1 VICHAIRFAIALVS
15 VATCAHAAEKDYVAY
30 SQPTIAFVH
39 ANIVDGTGAK
49 VRRDQTLIVDK
60 GHIVALGDARRVK
73 IPAEAQQIDAHG
85 KTLLPGFVMMH
96 EHLFYPTGNL
106 AYTEMVYSFPRL
118 YLAGGTT
125 TMRTAG
131 TMMPYADLNLR
142 REIDKGAIAGPDI
155 DVTAPYLNGPGLPI
169 LGVNALGNADDA
181 ERMVNYWADEGVTSY
196 KAYMHI
202 RRDELQ
208 RIIDVAHR
216 RGHKVTAHLC
226 SVTYREAADLGI
238 DNLEHGFFVASDF
251 VKDKQPDVCPGAAVR
266 SSLAALD
273 IDSPEVKALVKYL
286 VDRHV
291 ALTST
296 LTVFET
302 FVSGRPKA
310 PQAAL
315 DLLIPEI
322 RAQYEK
328 SWDAVQAKPTPEQ
341 TAVLSKLGK
350 LEKRFVEAGGL
361 LMAGTDPTGYGG
373 VIPGYSSKRQIE
385 LLVEN
390 GFRFEDAIKIST
402 LNGAKFLGRD
412 KDVGTLEVGKR
423 ADIVVVD
430 GDPVQQ
436 TSAIENMPL
445 VFKNGVGYKTEAIFA
460 AMKSTVGLN

>member
-1 VICHAIRFAIALVS
+1 MIRHAICFAAALLGA
-15 VATCAHAAEKDYVAY
+15 ATCAHADEKDYIAY

-39 ANIVDGTGAK
+39 ANVVDGTGAK
-49 VRRDQTLIVDK
+49 VRRDQTLVVDK
-60 GHIVALGDARRVK
+60 GRIVALGDAKRVK
-73 IPAEAQQIDAHG
+73 IPADAQQIDASG

-96 EHLFYPTGNL
+96 EHLFYPTGHR

-142 REIDKGAIAGPDI
+142 REIEKGAVAGPDI

-169 LGVNALGNADDA
+169 LGVNALGGVDDA

-196 KAYMHI
+196 KAYMQI

-208 RIIDVAHR
+208 RIVEVAHR

-226 SVTYREAADLGI
+226 SVTYREAVDLGI

-251 VKDKQPDVCPGAAVR
+251 VKDKQSDVCPGAKVNA
-266 SSLAALD
+266 SLAALD
-273 IDSPEVKALVKYL
+273 IDAPEVKALVKHL
-286 VDRHV
+286 VDHHV

-302 FVSGRPKA
+302 FTPGRPKA

-322 RAQYEK
+322 REQYEK
-328 SWDAVQAKPTPEQ
+328 SWDGVQAKPKPDQ
-341 TAVLSKLGK
+341 VALFAKLGK

-373 VIPGYSSKRQIE
+373 VVPGYSSKRQIE

-412 KDVGTLEVGKR
+412 KDIGTLEVGKR

-430 GDPVQQ
+430 GDPLAQ

-460 AMKSTVGLN
+460 AMKNTVGLN

>member
-1 VICHAIRFAIALVS
+1 
-15 VATCAHAAEKDYVAY
+15 
-30 SQPTIAFVH
+30 
-39 ANIVDGTGAK
+39 
-49 VRRDQTLIVDK
+49 
-60 GHIVALGDARRVK
+60 
-73 IPAEAQQIDAHG
+73 
-85 KTLLPGFVMMH
+85 
-96 EHLFYPTGNL
+96 
-106 AYTEMVYSFPRL
+106 
-118 YLAGGTT
+118 
-125 TMRTAG
+125 
-131 TMMPYADLNLR
+131 
-142 REIDKGAIAGPDI
+142 
-155 DVTAPYLNGPGLPI
+155 
-169 LGVNALGNADDA
+169 
-181 ERMVNYWADEGVTSY
+181 MVNYWADEGVTSY

-208 RIIDVAHR
+208 RIIEVARR

-226 SVTYREAADLGI
+226 SVTYREAIDLGI

-251 VKDKQPDVCPGAAVR
+251 VKDKQADVCPGAVN

-273 IDSPEVKALVKYL
+273 IDSPEAKALIKHL
-286 VDRHV
+286 VDHHV

-302 FVSGRPKA
+302 FVPGRPKA

-328 SWDAVQAKPTPEQ
+328 SWDGVQAKPNPEQ
-341 TAVLSKLGK
+341 VALFAKLGK

-373 VIPGYSSKRQIE
+373 VVPGYSGKRQIE

-390 GFRFEDAIKIST
+390 GFRFEDAIRIST

-430 GDPVQQ
+430 GDPLQQ

-460 AMKSTVGLN
+460 AMKNTVGLN

>member
-1 VICHAIRFAIALVS
+1 MRHAICLTIALLTA
-15 VATCAHAAEKDYVAY
+15 ATSAHADEKDYIAY

-39 ANIVDGTGAK
+39 ASVVDGTGAK
-49 VRRDQTLIVDK
+49 VRRDQTLVVDK
-60 GHIVALGDARRVK
+60 GRIVALGDAKRVK
-73 IPAEAQQIDAHG
+73 IPTDAQQIDAHG

-96 EHLFYPTGNL
+96 EHLFYPTGHR

-142 REIDKGAIAGPDI
+142 REIDKGSVAGPDI

-169 LGVNALGNADDA
+169 LGVNALGSVDDA

-208 RIIDVAHR
+208 RIIEVAHR

-226 SVTYREAADLGI
+226 SVTYREAIDLGI

-251 VKDKQPDVCPGAAVR
+251 VKDKQADVCPGAVN

-273 IDSPEVKALVKYL
+273 IDAPEAKALIKHL
-286 VDRHV
+286 VDHHV

-302 FVSGRPKA
+302 FVPGRPKA

-328 SWDAVQAKPTPEQ
+328 SWDGVQAKPNPEQ
-341 TAVLSKLGK
+341 VALFAKLGK

-373 VIPGYSSKRQIE
+373 VVPGYSGKRQIE

-390 GFRFEDAIKIST
+390 GFRFEDAIRIST

-430 GDPVQQ
+430 GDPLQQ
-436 TSAIENMPL
+436 TDAIENMPL

-460 AMKSTVGLN
+460 AMKNTVGLN